1 MLPQK
6 DGSQCPTESQ
16 SQRPEDACQSD
27 QERVAHDAEPLE
39 EGRKKREEG
48 REEGRDGRKEEE
60 MKVER
65 DEVSQKDEGKGE
77 ERRKEEK
84 KGTRGTMRNLSELQY
99 WPTMC
104 LLIRLPELSGLCSS
118 IYTTDELQPKNTLHH

>member
-39 EGRKKREEG
+39 GERKGGGEERGRERWKKRGRDEGRKG
-48 REEGRDGRKEEE
+48 
-60 MKVER
+60 
-65 DEVSQKDEGKGE
+65 
-77 ERRKEEK
+77 
-84 KGTRGTMRNLSELQY
+84 
-99 WPTMC
+99 
-104 LLIRLPELSGLCSS
+104 
-118 IYTTDELQPKNTLHH
+118 